1 MERATLTAVVA
12 EPEAFLS
19 HEDPAVRRLAI
30 SAGASRAAELIEP
43 LAGLLATDPDPTV
56 RAEAAEVL
64 AHAGAPALL
73 SLDAAREDADPRVV
87 EAVATAYGEI
97 GDETAVP
104 WLVAQAAEGDDRLV
118 REAAVASLG
127 AIGAERALPTL
138 LALVAAAPPQVR
150 RRAVV
155 ALTAYDGP
163 EVEAAL
169 RDASTDR
176 NPMVREVAMMVV
188 GRPERGPDL

>member
-1 MERATLTAVVA
+1 VERATLTAVVA

-19 HEDPAVRRLAI
+19 HEDPAVRRLAV
-30 SAGASRAAELIEP
+30 SGCAARAAALAEP
-43 LAGLLATDPDPTV
+43 LSRLLTDDPDPAV

-64 AHAGAPALL
+64 GGAGARALAA
-73 SLDAAREDADPRVV
+73 LDAARDDSAVA

-97 GDETAVP
+97 GDPAPVP
-104 WLVAQAAEGDDRLV
+104 WLLAQAESADDRLV
-118 REAAVASLG
+118 REAAVAALG
-127 AIGAERALPTL
+127 AIGDERALPTL
-138 LALVAAAPPQVR
+138 LALAAAAPPQVR

-176 NPMVREVAMMVV
+176 NPMVREVAAMLV
-188 GRPERGPDL
+188 GHPERGPQP

>member
-1 MERATLTAVVA
+1 VERATLTALAA
-12 EPEAFLS
+12 EPEPFLS
-19 HEDPAVRRLAI
+19 HEDPAVRRLAV
-30 SAGASRAAELIEP
+30 SAGASRAAELAEP
-43 LAGLLATDPDPTV
+43 LGRLLADDPDPAV

-64 AHAGAPALL
+64 GGAGTAALAA
-73 SLDAAREDADPRVV
+73 LDAAREDAAAA

-97 GDETAVP
+97 GDPAPVP
-104 WLVAQAAEGDDRLV
+104 WLIAQAESGDDRLV
-118 REAAVASLG
+118 REAAVAALG
-127 AIGAERALPTL
+127 AIGDERALPTL

-169 RDASTDR
+169 RSATTDR
-176 NPMVREVAMMVV
+176 NPMVREVAAMVM
-188 GRPERGPDL
+188 GHPERGPQP